1 MSSCKICDH
10 QLGSKSPGVQCGFC
24 SCFYHAKCLSL
35 PREQLSAF
43 RDIPGVVYKCEDCR
57 EKKNTE
63 YTSFVDAIKRLEAL
77 IKSLQDEIIQLK
89 QEKNSD
95 EAEKII
101 GEITDR
107 QQRERNLIMFN
118 VPEQQTGNLANRRAA
133 DLRMITEIISNI
145 APDIPTDSI
154 NAYRLGKRGNLDKP
168 VPLKIVL
175 RSRDH
180 VFEVL
185 KNKRKVRDAYPNIS
199 ITTDKTAMQREQL
212 KKTLGSLRERTQQGE
227 EGLYVKYINGNP
239 VILKSKN

>member
-1 MSSCKICDH
+1 
-10 QLGSKSPGVQCGFC
+10 
-24 SCFYHAKCLSL
+24 
-35 PREQLSAF
+35 
-43 RDIPGVVYKCEDCR
+43 
-57 EKKNTE
+57 
-63 YTSFVDAIKRLEAL
+63 
-77 IKSLQDEIIQLK
+77 
-89 QEKNSD
+89 
-95 EAEKII
+95 
-101 GEITDR
+101 
-107 QQRERNLIMFN
+107 MFN

-145 APDIPTDSI
+145 APDISTDSI

-175 RSRDH
+175 RSRDY

-185 KNKRKVRDAYPNIS
+185 KNKRKVRDAYLNIS

-212 KKTLGSLRERTQQGE
+212 KKTLGSLRKRTQQGE